1 MVLIYV
7 NSCVNIYF
15 DFLDKI
21 NIWKNLS
28 NLKGLTNLDMIEK
41 NLRKQMETI
50 LSGTED
56 VLTESE
62 LKSILDKSISEN
74 KPLKVKLG
82 LDPTSPDIHLGHT
95 VVLNK
100 LRQFQNLGHNA
111 VLIIGDYTARIG
123 DPSGRSILR
132 PRLSA
137 DMIDKN
143 AATYMKQAFKILDP
157 VKTEV
162 VKNSKWLKN
171 LKFEDVLNL
180 TSKFTVAR
188 MLERDDF
195 KKRFKSNTPIAIM
208 EFLYPVMQAY
218 DSVAIKSDVELG
230 GTDQRFNLLMGR
242 ELQKEFSQKPQIAI
256 TMPILVGTDG
266 VEKMSKSLS
275 NYIGVDEPPQEIFG
289 KVMSIPDSIMMDYFI
304 LLTSLNKKEIM
315 EIEDSIKKQKLNPSV
330 AKRKLAK
337 TIIENLYSNK
347 EAEDAEK
354 AFDLIFKKK
363 EVPENVSEYS
373 INSRSLKENK
383 VLLIKVL
390 VDSGLAV
397 SKSEARR
404 LIAQG
409 GIKIG
414 GIKVDDPNV
423 EFDIDFLDNKI
434 IQRGKRYFKKIV
446 IE

>member
-1 MVLIYV
+1 
-7 NSCVNIYF
+7 
-15 DFLDKI
+15 
-21 NIWKNLS
+21 
-28 NLKGLTNLDMIEK
+28 MIEK
-41 NLRKQMETI
+41 NLKKQIETI
-50 LSGTED
+50 ASGTED
-56 VLTESE
+56 ILIEKE
-62 LKSILDKSISEN
+62 LKYILEESIAKN

-100 LRQFQNLGHNA
+100 LRQFQNLGHQA

-123 DPSGRSILR
+123 DPSGRSVLR
-132 PRLSA
+132 PQLSEEL
-137 DMIDKN
+137 IDKN
-143 AATYMKQAFKILDP
+143 AKTYMKQAFKILDP
-157 VKTEV
+157 QKTEV
-162 VKNSKWLKN
+162 VENSKWLKN

-195 KKRFKSNTPIAIM
+195 KKRFKGETPIAIM

-242 ELQKEFSQKPQIAI
+242 ELQKEFSQRPQIAI

-266 VEKMSKSLS
+266 IEKMSKSLG

-289 KVMSIPDSIMMDYFI
+289 KVMSIPDSIMIDYYR
-304 LLTSLNKKEIM
+304 LLTTLDSNKIR
-315 EIEDSIKKQKLNPSV
+315 EIEDGIKKQKLNPSV

-337 TIIENLYSNK
+337 IIIENLYSRK
-347 EAEDAEK
+347 DAEEAEEN
-354 AFDLIFKKK
+354 FDLIFKKK
-363 EVPENVSEYS
+363 KAPENVSEFTIDS
-373 INSRSLKENK
+373 SKIKRNK
-383 VLLIKVL
+383 VFLIEIL
-390 VDSGLAV
+390 VDSGLAG

-409 GIKIG
+409 GIKVG
-414 GIKVDDPNV
+414 DIKVDDPNM
-423 EFDIDFLDNKI
+423 EFDLNYINNRV
-434 IQRGKRYFKKIV
+434 IQRGKRHFRKIV
-446 IE
+446 VKD

>member
-1 MVLIYV
+1 
-7 NSCVNIYF
+7 
-15 DFLDKI
+15 
-21 NIWKNLS
+21 
-28 NLKGLTNLDMIEK
+28 MIEK
-41 NLRKQMETI
+41 NLKKQIETI
-50 LSGTED
+50 ASGTED
-56 VLTESE
+56 ILIEKE
-62 LKSILDKSISEN
+62 LKSILEESIAKN

-100 LRQFQNLGHNA
+100 LRQFQNLGHQA

-123 DPSGRSILR
+123 DPSGRSVLR
-132 PRLSA
+132 PQLSA
-137 DMIDKN
+137 ELIDKN
-143 AATYMKQAFKILDP
+143 AKTYMKQAFKILDP
-157 VKTEV
+157 QKTEV
-162 VKNSKWLKN
+162 VKNSKWLKI

-195 KKRFKSNTPIAIM
+195 KKRFKGNTPIAIM

-242 ELQKEFSQKPQIAI
+242 ELQKEFSQRPQIAI

-266 VEKMSKSLS
+266 IEKMSKSLG

-289 KVMSIPDSIMMDYFI
+289 KVMSIPDSIMIDYYR
-304 LLTSLNKKEIM
+304 LLTTLDSNKIR
-315 EIEDSIKKQKLNPSV
+315 EIEDGIKKQKLNPSV

-337 TIIENLYSNK
+337 IIIENLYSRK
-347 EAEDAEK
+347 DAEEAEEN
-354 AFDLIFKKK
+354 FDLIFKKK
-363 EVPENVSEYS
+363 KAPENVSEYTIDS
-373 INSRSLKENK
+373 SKIKRNK
-383 VLLIKVL
+383 VFLIEIL
-390 VDSGLAV
+390 VDSGLAG

-409 GIKIG
+409 GIKVG
-414 GIKVDDPNV
+414 DIKVDDPNM
-423 EFDIDFLDNKI
+423 EFDLNYINNRV
-434 IQRGKRYFKKIV
+434 IQRGKRHFRKIV
-446 IE
+446 VKD

>member
-1 MVLIYV
+1 
-7 NSCVNIYF
+7 
-15 DFLDKI
+15 
-21 NIWKNLS
+21 
-28 NLKGLTNLDMIEK
+28 MIEK
-41 NLRKQMETI
+41 NLKKQIETI
-50 LSGTED
+50 ASGTED
-56 VLTESE
+56 ILIEKE
-62 LKSILDKSISEN
+62 LKSILEESIAKN

-100 LRQFQNLGHNA
+100 LRQFQNLGHQA

-123 DPSGRSILR
+123 DPSGRSVLR
-132 PRLSA
+132 PQLSA
-137 DMIDKN
+137 ELIDKN
-143 AATYMKQAFKILDP
+143 AKTYMKQAFKILDP
-157 VKTEV
+157 QKTEV
-162 VKNSKWLKN
+162 VENSKWLKN

-195 KKRFKSNTPIAIM
+195 KKRFKGKTPIAIM

-242 ELQKEFSQKPQIAI
+242 ELQKEFSQRPQIAI

-266 VEKMSKSLS
+266 IEKMSKSLG

-289 KVMSIPDSIMMDYFI
+289 KVMSIPDSIMIDYYR
-304 LLTSLNKKEIM
+304 LLTTLDSNKIR
-315 EIEDSIKKQKLNPSV
+315 EIEDGIKKQKLNPSV

-337 TIIENLYSNK
+337 IIIENLCSRK
-347 EAEDAEK
+347 DAEEAEEN
-354 AFDLIFKKK
+354 FDLIFKKK
-363 EVPENVSEYS
+363 KAPENVSEFTIDS
-373 INSRSLKENK
+373 SKIKRNK
-383 VLLIKVL
+383 VFLIEIL
-390 VDSGLAV
+390 VDSGLAG

-409 GIKIG
+409 GIKVG
-414 GIKVDDPNV
+414 DIKVDDPNM
-423 EFDIDFLDNKI
+423 EFDLNYINNRV
-434 IQRGKRYFKKIV
+434 IQRGKRHFRKIV
-446 IE
+446 VKD